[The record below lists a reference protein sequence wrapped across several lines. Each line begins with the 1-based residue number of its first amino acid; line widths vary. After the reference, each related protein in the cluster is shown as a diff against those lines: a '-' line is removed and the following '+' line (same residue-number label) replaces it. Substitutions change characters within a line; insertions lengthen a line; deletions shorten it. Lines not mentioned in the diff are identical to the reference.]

1 MNTPMEKAIVHYDL
15 DSFFVS
21 VERIKNPTLIGKPV
35 VVGGSSERGVVA
47 SASYE
52 ARKFGVHSAMSS
64 QLAKRLC
71 PDAIFV
77 RGDHHSYTEYSD
89 AVTEIISESVPVLE
103 KASIDEFYCDFTG
116 MEKFFGCYKWAKEI
130 KERIARETHLNI
142 TFGLS
147 TSKTV
152 SKVATNEA
160 KPNGKMQVLT
170 GYESMFLKPLTINK
184 LPMIGDTTAKTMRMM
199 GIQNIGTLA
208 AMPIKLLDAVF
219 GKHGKFFWERANGI
233 DDTPIVPYHDQK
245 SFSKEMTFDKDT
257 TDTVKLKSILVFM
270 VESLTFDLRH
280 QVKCAGTITV
290 KIRYSNFDTYTRQTH
305 VFYTSDDQIII
316 EKVMDLFD
324 NLYDKRLLIRLIGV
338 RLSKLVQGYSQ
349 INLFDNSSKLAALYQ
364 AMDKVKHKHGEKII
378 GRANGI
384 QVSKP
389 PIIKAKRLVLTQ

>member
-1 MNTPMEKAIVHYDL
+1 MNTLMEKAIVHYDL
-15 DSFFVS
+15 DSFFVA
-21 VERIKNPTLIGKPV
+21 VERLKNPTLIGKPV

-52 ARKFGVHSAMSS
+52 ARKFGIHSAMSS

-77 RGDHHSYTEYSD
+77 KGDHHSYTEYSNE
-89 AVTEIISESVPVLE
+89 VTEIISGMVPVVE

-116 MEKFFGCYKWAKEI
+116 MEKFFGCYKLAKEI
-130 KERIARETHLNI
+130 KAKIAYKTHLDI

-170 GYESMFLKPLTINK
+170 GCERSFLNPLSINK
-184 LPMIGDTTAKTMRMM
+184 LPMIGDTTAKTLRTM

-208 AMPIKLLDAVF
+208 AMPLKLLEAVF
-219 GKHGKFFWERANGI
+219 GKHGKLFWERANGI

-270 VESLTFDLRH
+270 VESLTFDLRQ

-349 INLFDNSSKLAALYQ
+349 INLFDNSSRFAALHQ
-364 AMDKVKHKHGEKII
+364 AMDKVKHKHGEQII
-378 GRANGI
+378 GRANGMQI
-384 QVSKP
+384 SKP
-389 PIIKAKRLVLTQ
+389 PIMKVKSLALTQ

>member
-1 MNTPMEKAIVHYDL
+1 MDKAIVHYDL

-21 VERIKNPTLIGKPV
+21 VERLKNPSLIGKPV

-77 RGDHHSYTEYSD
+77 KGDHESYIKYSGMVTDIITED
-89 AVTEIISESVPVLE
+89 VPVVE

-116 MEKFFGCYKWAKEI
+116 MDKFFGCYKWAKGI
-130 KERIARETHLNI
+130 KERIAKETGLNT

-170 GYESMFLKPLTINK
+170 GYERPFLNPLSINK
-184 LPMIGDTTAKTMRMM
+184 LPMVGDTTAKTLRTM
-199 GIQNIGTLA
+199 GVKNIGTLA
-208 AMPIKLLDAVF
+208 AMPIKMMEAVF
-219 GKHGKFFWERANGI
+219 GKNGKLFWERANGI

-257 TDTVKLKSILVFM
+257 TDVARLKSILVYM
-270 VESLTFDLRH
+270 VESLTFDLRS
-280 QVKCAGTITV
+280 QIKCAGCITV

-305 VFYTSDDQIII
+305 VLYTSDDQVII
-316 EKVMDLFD
+316 EKVLDLFD

-349 INLFDNSSKLAALYQ
+349 INLFDNSSRFASLHQ
-364 AMDKVKHKHGEKII
+364 AMDKVKYKHGEKIL
-378 GRANGI
+378 GRAYGM
-384 QVSKP
+384 QLG
-389 PIIKAKRLVLTQ
+389 KAPMVNAKDLQLTR

>member
-1 MNTPMEKAIVHYDL
+1 MEKAIVHYDL

-21 VERIKNPTLIGKPV
+21 VERLKNPSLIGKPV

-52 ARKFGVHSAMSS
+52 ARQFGIHSAMSS

-77 RGDHHSYTEYSD
+77 RGDHHSYTEFSNT
-89 AVTEIISESVPVLE
+89 VTEIISGSVPVLE

-130 KERIARETHLNI
+130 KEKIARETHLNI

-160 KPNGKMQVLT
+160 KPNGKLQVPM

-184 LPMIGDTTAKTMRMM
+184 LPMVGDTTAKTMRMM
-199 GIQNIGTLA
+199 GIQSIGTLA
-208 AMPIKLLDAVF
+208 AMPVRLLEAVF
-219 GKHGKFFWERANGI
+219 GKHGKLFWERANGI

-257 TDTVKLKSILVFM
+257 TDVARLKSILVFM
-270 VESLTFDLRH
+270 VESLTFDLRQ

-305 VFYTSDDQIII
+305 VFYTSDDQVII
-316 EKVMDLFD
+316 EKVMNLFD

-349 INLFDNSSKLAALYQ
+349 INLFDNSSKLAALHQ
-364 AMDKVKHKHGEKII
+364 AMDKVKHKHGEKIV
-378 GRANGI
+378 GRAYGI
-384 QVSKP
+384 QQIKP
-389 PIIKAKRLVLTQ
+389 PIVKPQRLALTQ

>member
-1 MNTPMEKAIVHYDL
+1 MEKAIVHYDL

-21 VERIKNPTLIGKPV
+21 VERLKNPSLIGKPI

-77 RGDHHSYTEYSD
+77 KGDHESYTKYSNV
-89 AVTEIISESVPVLE
+89 VTEIISDMVPLVE

-116 MEKFFGCYKWAKEI
+116 MDKFFGCYKWAKEI
-130 KERIARETHLNI
+130 KEKIAKETHLNI

-160 KPNGKMQVLT
+160 KPNGKMQVKT
-170 GYESMFLKPLTINK
+170 GYEKSFLNPLSINK
-184 LPMIGDTTAKTMRMM
+184 LPMIGDTTAKTLRTM

-208 AMPIKLLDAVF
+208 AMPVKLLDAVF
-219 GKHGKFFWERANGI
+219 GKHGKLFWERANGI

-257 TDTVKLKSILVFM
+257 TDVARLKSILVFM
-270 VESLTFDLRH
+270 VESLTFDLRQ

-316 EKVMDLFD
+316 EKVMSLFD

-338 RLSKLVQGYSQ
+338 RLSRLVQGYSQ
-349 INLFDNSSKLAALYQ
+349 INLFDNSSKLAALHQ
-364 AMDKVKHKHGEKII
+364 AMDKVKHKHGEKIV
-378 GRANGI
+378 GRAYGMQQI
-384 QVSKP
+384 KP
-389 PIIKAKRLVLTQ
+389 PIMTAKRLALTR

>member
-1 MNTPMEKAIVHYDL
+1 MEKAIVHYDL

-21 VERIKNPTLIGKPV
+21 VERLKNPTLIGKPV

-52 ARKFGVHSAMSS
+52 ARRFGVHSAMSS
-64 QLAKRLC
+64 QMAKRLC

-77 RGDHHSYTEYSD
+77 KGDYESYVRASN
-89 AVTEIISESVPVLE
+89 AVTEIISEMVPVVE
-103 KASIDEFYCDFTG
+103 KASIDEFYCDFSG

-130 KERIARETHLNI
+130 KARISKETHLNT

-160 KPNGKMQVLT
+160 KPNGKLQVLT
-170 GYESMFLKPLTINK
+170 GYEKLFLKPLAINK
-184 LPMIGDTTAKTMRMM
+184 LPMVGNTTAKTLRTM
-199 GIQNIGTLA
+199 GIQHIGTLA
-208 AMPIKLLDAVF
+208 AMPIKLLEAVF
-219 GKHGKFFWERANGI
+219 GKHGKLFWERANGI

-257 TDTVKLKSILVFM
+257 TDVVRLKSILVFM
-270 VESLTFDLRH
+270 VESLTFDLR
-280 QVKCAGTITV
+280 QQIKCTGTITV

-305 VFYTSDDQIII
+305 VFYTSDDQVII

-349 INLFDNSSKLAALYQ
+349 INLFDNSSKLAALHQ

-378 GRANGI
+378 GRAYGMQTN
-384 QVSKP
+384 KP
-389 PIIKAKRLVLTQ
+389 PVIKSKTLPTTK

>member
-1 MNTPMEKAIVHYDL
+1 MEKAIVHYDL

-21 VERIKNPTLIGKPV
+21 VERLKNPSLIGKPV

-52 ARKFGVHSAMSS
+52 ARQFGVHSAMSS
-64 QLAKRLC
+64 QLARRLC

-77 RGDHHSYTEYSD
+77 RGDHHSYTEFSNI
-89 AVTEIISESVPVLE
+89 VTEIISESVPVLE

-116 MEKFFGCYKWAKEI
+116 MERFFGCYKWAKEI
-130 KERIARETHLNI
+130 KDKITRETHLNI

-160 KPNGKMQVLT
+160 KPNGKMQVPT
-170 GYESMFLKPLTINK
+170 GYERPFLNPLSINK
-184 LPMIGDTTAKTMRMM
+184 LPMIGNATAKTLRTM
-199 GIQNIGTLA
+199 GIQSIGTLA
-208 AMPIKLLDAVF
+208 AMPVKLLDAVF
-219 GKHGKFFWERANGI
+219 GKHGKLFWERANGI

-257 TDTVKLKSILVFM
+257 TDVARLKSILVFM
-270 VESLTFDLRH
+270 VESLTFDLRQ

-305 VFYTSDDQIII
+305 VFYTSDDHVII
-316 EKVMDLFD
+316 EKVIDLFD

-338 RLSKLVQGYSQ
+338 RLSKLVQGHSQ
-349 INLFDNSSKLAALYQ
+349 INLFDNSSKLAALHQ
-364 AMDKVKHKHGEKII
+364 AMDKVKHKHGEKIV
-378 GRANGI
+378 GRAYGMQQI
-384 QVSKP
+384 KP
-389 PIIKAKRLVLTQ
+389 PVIKALALTP

>member
-1 MNTPMEKAIVHYDL
+1 MEKAIVHYDL

-21 VERIKNPTLIGKPV
+21 VERLKNSSLIGKPV

-52 ARKFGVHSAMSS
+52 ARKFGIHSAMSS

-77 RGDHHSYTEYSD
+77 KGDHESYTKYSN

-130 KERIARETHLNI
+130 KTRISKETHLDI

-160 KPNGKMQVLT
+160 KPNGKLQVLT
-170 GYESMFLKPLTINK
+170 GCERSFLNPLSINK
-184 LPMIGDTTAKTMRMM
+184 LPMIGDTTAKTLRTM

-208 AMPIKLLDAVF
+208 AMPMKLLEAVF
-219 GKHGKFFWERANGI
+219 GKHGKLFWERANGI

-270 VESLTFDLRH
+270 VESLTFDLRQ

-349 INLFDNSSKLAALYQ
+349 INLFDNSSRLASLHQ
-364 AMDKVKHKHGEKII
+364 AMDKVKLKHGEKIV
-378 GRANGI
+378 GRANGM

-389 PIIKAKRLVLTQ
+389 PLNKTKSLALTQ

>member
-1 MNTPMEKAIVHYDL
+1 MEKAIVHYDL

-21 VERIKNPTLIGKPV
+21 VERLKNPSLIGKPV

-52 ARKFGVHSAMSS
+52 ARRFGIHSAMSS
-64 QLAKRLC
+64 QLARRLC

-77 RGDHHSYTEYSD
+77 RGDHHSYTEFSNT
-89 AVTEIISESVPVLE
+89 VTEIISESVPVLE

-116 MEKFFGCYKWAKEI
+116 MERFFGCYKWAKDI
-130 KERIARETHLNI
+130 KDKITRETRLNI

-160 KPNGKMQVLT
+160 KPNGKMQVPT
-170 GYESMFLKPLTINK
+170 GYERPFLNPLSINK
-184 LPMIGDTTAKTMRMM
+184 LPMIGNTTAKTLRTM

-208 AMPIKLLDAVF
+208 AMPVKLLDAVF
-219 GKHGKFFWERANGI
+219 GKHGKLFWERANGI

-257 TDTVKLKSILVFM
+257 TDVARLKSILVFM
-270 VESLTFDLRH
+270 VENLTFDLRH

-305 VFYTSDDQIII
+305 VFYTSDDQVII

-338 RLSKLVQGYSQ
+338 RLSKLVQGHSQ
-349 INLFDNSSKLAALYQ
+349 INLFDNSSKLAALHQ
-364 AMDKVKHKHGEKII
+364 AMDKVKHKHGEKIV
-378 GRANGI
+378 GRAYGM
-384 QVSKP
+384 QQAKP
-389 PIIKAKRLVLTQ
+389 PVIKAKALTR

>member
-1 MNTPMEKAIVHYDL
+1 MEKAIVHYDL

-21 VERIKNPTLIGKPV
+21 VERLKNPSLIGKPV

-52 ARKFGVHSAMSS
+52 ARQFGIHSAMSS

-77 RGDHHSYTEYSD
+77 RGDHHSYTEFSNI
-89 AVTEIISESVPVLE
+89 VTEIISGSVPVLE

-130 KERIARETHLNI
+130 KEKIARETHLNI

-160 KPNGKMQVLT
+160 KPNGKLQVPM

-184 LPMIGDTTAKTMRMM
+184 LPMVGDTTAKTMRMM
-199 GIQNIGTLA
+199 GIQSIGTLA
-208 AMPIKLLDAVF
+208 AMPVRLLEAVF
-219 GKHGKFFWERANGI
+219 GKHGKLFWERANGI

-257 TDTVKLKSILVFM
+257 TDVARLKSILVFM
-270 VESLTFDLRH
+270 VESLTFDLRQ

-305 VFYTSDDQIII
+305 VFYTSDDQVII
-316 EKVMDLFD
+316 EKVMNLFD

-349 INLFDNSSKLAALYQ
+349 INLFDNSSKLAALHQ
-364 AMDKVKHKHGEKII
+364 AMDKVKHKHGEKIV
-378 GRANGI
+378 GRAYGI
-384 QVSKP
+384 QQIKP
-389 PIIKAKRLVLTQ
+389 PIVKPQRLALTQ

>member
-1 MNTPMEKAIVHYDL
+1 MEKAIVHYDL

-21 VERIKNPTLIGKPV
+21 VERLKNPSLIGKPV

-52 ARKFGVHSAMSS
+52 ARQFGVHSAMSS

-77 RGDHHSYTEYSD
+77 RGDHHSYTEFSD

-130 KERIARETHLNI
+130 KTRIAKETKLNI

-184 LPMIGDTTAKTMRMM
+184 LPMIGNTTAKTLRTM

-208 AMPIKLLDAVF
+208 AMPVKLLEAVF
-219 GKHGKFFWERANGI
+219 GKHGKLFWERANGI

-349 INLFDNSSKLAALYQ
+349 INLFDNSSKFAALHQ

-378 GRANGI
+378 GRANGM

-389 PIIKAKRLVLTQ
+389 SIVKAKHLALTQ

>member
-1 MNTPMEKAIVHYDL
+1 MEKAIAHYDL

-21 VERIKNPTLIGKPV
+21 VERLKNPSLIGKPV

-77 RGDHHSYTEYSD
+77 KGDHHSYIEYSD
-89 AVTEIISESVPVLE
+89 AVTEIITESVPLVE

-130 KERIARETHLNI
+130 KKRIFDKTGLDT

-160 KPNGKMQVLT
+160 KPNGKLQVLT
-170 GYESMFLKPLTINK
+170 GYEKSFLNPLAINK
-184 LPMIGDTTAKTMRMM
+184 MPMIGDTTAKTLRTM

-208 AMPIKLLDAVF
+208 AMPIKLIDAVF
-219 GKHGKFFWERANGI
+219 GKHGKLFWERANGI
-233 DDTPIVPYHDQK
+233 DNTPIVPYHDQK

-257 TDTVKLKSILVFM
+257 TDIARLKSILVYM
-270 VESLTFDLRH
+270 VESLTFDLRS

-305 VFYTSDDQIII
+305 VLYTSDDQVII

-324 NLYDKRLLIRLIGV
+324 NLYDKRLLIRLIGI

-349 INLFDNSSKLAALYQ
+349 INLFDNSSKFASLHQ
-364 AMDKVKHKHGEKII
+364 AMDKVKYKHGEKIL
-378 GRANGI
+378 GRAYGM
-384 QVSKP
+384 QLGKP
-389 PIIKAKRLVLTQ
+389 PIVKAKRLQLTR